1 MAPVRRR
8 SIEAMNTTSNRHPI
22 IDFIADLGALRLML
36 GALGLL
42 VIVFA
47 PEPGVETQRSGLGL
61 ITTGVLPAMGPM
73 VFMVLLLDAI
83 MSRVLMIDK
92 EGAVLRRYRR
102 ALWFNLGL
110 AAAII
115 LAWLPFI
122 LTLAA

>member
-1 MAPVRRR
+1 MAAVRNP
-8 SIEAMNTTSNRHPI
+8 STEAMNTESSQNPVI
-22 IDFIADLGALRLML
+22 AFIAGLGALRLML

-47 PEPGVETQRSGLGL
+47 PEPGVEAQRSGLAL

-92 EGAVLRRYRR
+92 EGAVLRHYRR
-102 ALWFNLGL
+102 ALWFDLGL
-110 AAAII
+110 AAAIV
-115 LAWLPFI
+115 LAWLPFL
-122 LTLAA
+122 LTLA